1 MLRHRRKCEG
11 TFHLQCQLCG
21 QQFSRRDYY
30 NTHVRTKHGRFE
42 LPIGGA
48 VAGRAFHEAD
58 VAVSRDLGIPL
69 LCDAAAGVPSSG
81 DAATDRH
88 LGIPTSSDA
97 GAGREFGV
105 AVLAD
110 DACADSDKEFGVLTS
125 SGHADPG
132 EDVAAPTAV
141 DASRGSDEH

>member
-1 MLRHRRKCEG
+1 MG
-11 TFHLQCQLCG
+11 
-21 QQFSRRDYY
+21 
-30 NTHVRTKHGRFE
+30 V
-42 LPIGGA
+42 
-48 VAGRAFHEAD
+48 
-58 VAVSRDLGIPL
+58 PL
-69 LCDAAAGVPSSG
+69 LGDATAGASSLG
-81 DAATDRH
+81 DAATDRY

-105 AVLAD
+105 TVLAD
-110 DACADSDKEFGVLTS
+110 DACADSDKEFGVLT

>member
-48 VAGRAFHEAD
+48 VAGRTFHEAD
-58 VAVSRDLGIPL
+58 VAVSRDLGVPL
-69 LCDAAAGVPSSG
+69 LGDAAAGVPSSG

-88 LGIPTSSDA
+88 LGILTSSDA

-125 SGHADPG
+125 SGHADPV
-132 EDVAAPTAV
+132 EDVAASTAV
-141 DASRGSDEH
+141 DASRGSDEN